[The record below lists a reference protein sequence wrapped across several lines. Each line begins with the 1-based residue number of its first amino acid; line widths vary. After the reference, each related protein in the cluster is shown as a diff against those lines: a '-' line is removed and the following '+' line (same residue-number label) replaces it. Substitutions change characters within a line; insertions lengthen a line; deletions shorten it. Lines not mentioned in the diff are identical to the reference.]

1 MNTTETKNPLDGIHD
16 LPAITTE
23 SNRAELFADAK
34 RGFVRLRK
42 DFAQKTDKP
51 RGDTI
56 LAKLVHE
63 HKERPLDLLLTIHA
77 LQPILEGSPLPM
89 GVWARLLGCT
99 ERTVRTS
106 LRYLEDIKLLEIQG
120 KTSSPEIVLLKEN
133 GDKTPW
139 TDTQDRS
146 DGNRG
151 FFTLPFEY
159 WTEGTIDTLKLA
171 GKAVMLIILKETQD
185 PNAKRMTFVMALER
199 AQEWYGISERTAERG
214 LLQLRKA
221 GLLNEKCQLVPDARH
236 PLGRREE
243 WHRVLNH
250 PYSTANRE
258 TLRAAAKA
266 ATERLSAKKSIPEVT
281 A

>member
-1 MNTTETKNPLDGIHD
+1 MNATQTENPFDGIQD
-16 LPAITTE
+16 LPASTTE
-23 SNRAELFADAK
+23 STRAELFADAK

-42 DFAQKTDKP
+42 DFAQKSDKP

-77 LQPILEGSPLPM
+77 LQPILKDSPLPM
-89 GVWARLLGCT
+89 GSWARLLDCT
-99 ERTVRTS
+99 ERTVRAS
-106 LRYLEDIKLLEIQG
+106 LRYLEDTELLKIQG
-120 KTSSPEIVLLKEN
+120 KTSTPEIVLLREN
-133 GDKTPW
+133 GDTTLW
-139 TDTQDRS
+139 TDSQDRS

-171 GKAVMLIILKETQD
+171 GKAMMLIILKETQN
-185 PNAKRMTFVMALER
+185 PNAKRITFVMALER

-214 LLQLRKA
+214 LYQLRNA
-221 GLLNEKCQLVPDARH
+221 GLLSEKRQLVPDARH
-236 PLGRREE
+236 PLGSREV

-258 TLRAAAKA
+258 TLRAAARA
-266 ATERLSAKKSIPEVT
+266 ATERPTAK
-281 A
+281 